1 MKTIL
6 LIFTLL
12 ILALTPVS
20 AAQEYE
26 SFSFEKGNSASSID
40 FSEFDTTFSGDEKL
54 SNWGLN
60 YKRGWRSVKEFWPPV
75 EAKLLATTIR
85 IEKPGQFFYE
95 CLPGFGG
102 EFTAGAGQF
111 LNVSLGSVYCAQSF
125 SNAIILNTTEPTE
138 NPYTST
144 LLRNYIVLGVS
155 FEGQKWGLTFGYKT
169 TNDQLNLEKSD
180 LDGPNIIRY
189 NNIEIEFHRRIF

>member
-1 MKTIL
+1 MKNLFSILIL
-6 LIFTLL
+6 LILFSNS
-12 ILALTPVS
+12 ICVARS
-20 AAQEYE
+20 YE

-40 FSEFDTTFSGDEKL
+40 FSEFDTTFSGEKKL

-60 YKRGWRSVKEFWPPV
+60 YKRGWRSVAEFWPPV
-75 EAKLLATTIR
+75 EAKFLFSMIR

-111 LNVSLGSVYCAQSF
+111 LNISLGSVYCAQSF
-125 SNAIILNTTEPTE
+125 STAIILNTTEPTE

-144 LLRNYIVLGVS
+144 LLRNYVTFGVS
-155 FEGQKWGLTFGYKT
+155 FESHDSSQ
-169 TNDQLNLEKSD
+169 ND
-180 LDGPNIIRY
+180 
-189 NNIEIEFHRRIF
+189 